1 MNNRLFAGLLLAG
14 ALTAGYAF
22 PPLTALLEPYVLPS
36 LFIMIL
42 CSLLPMARLNLD
54 EVFSLDPAAWRIVLW
69 QLFVLP
75 TIILAAAYLAK
86 FSASIIALMA
96 VTACAGS
103 LFASPALA
111 DLLGL
116 NRGRALQCMILSTFI
131 MPFSYF
137 LFFDIV
143 LHASIQLHF
152 AEFIGRS
159 GIFLLLP
166 TGLFLLYSAFA
177 PDFGEETIHKIET
190 AARWVTIIALIIFG
204 IGILGPASEL
214 LRTEPNRFLLYLFI
228 VTGLGAGMAFLT
240 AIVMYHQGITDAMT
254 ASIVSGFRNVGLGF
268 VLIGASWEG
277 ETAAYVGISQIP
289 IFFAPLV
296 IHLLV
301 QNRQNEKEDAGRPV
315 PLPA

>member
-1 MNNRLFAGLLLAG
+1 MDNRFLTGILLAAAVLSGLAFPQLTVLFAP
-14 ALTAGYAF
+14 YA
-22 PPLTALLEPYVLPS
+22 LPS

-42 CSLLPMARLNLD
+42 CSLLPMARLELD
-54 EVFSLDPAAWRIVLW
+54 EVFSLEPAAWRIVMW

-75 TIILAAAYLAK
+75 TIIIAAAHLGR
-86 FSASIIALMA
+86 FSANVIALMA

-103 LFASPALA
+103 LFASPVLA

-116 NRGRALQCMILSTFI
+116 NRGRALRCMILSTFI

-137 LFFDIV
+137 VFLDVV
-143 LHASIQLHF
+143 LHSSFNLHF
-152 AEFIGRS
+152 GEFIGRS

-177 PDFGEETIHKIET
+177 PDFSEAFTKKIER
-190 AARWVTIIALIIFG
+190 AARWVTVVALIIFG
-204 IGILGPASEL
+204 IGILGPAADL
-214 LRTEPNRFLLYLFI
+214 LRTDAQRFALYLFI

-254 ASIVSGFRNVGLGF
+254 ASVVSGFRNVGLGF
-268 VLIGASWEG
+268 VLIGANPEG

-301 QNRQNEKEDAGRPV
+301 GRKQRVSPDLV
-315 PLPA
+315 ALPA